1 MATIFKEIFVDAS
14 PEAVWAALRDV
25 GTVHQ
30 VAPGLLTDCYMDG
43 DARIVT
49 FGNGAVLRELI
60 VGVDDASRRV
70 VYAMVDG
77 PMNATHHNASMQ
89 VFDNGTGSR
98 VVWITDILPDGL
110 KEPVSGI
117 VEQASGLMKQ
127 TLESQAA
134 PS

>member
-25 GTVHQ
+25 GAVHQ

-70 VYAMVDG
+70 VYAMVEG

>member
-25 GTVHQ
+25 GAVHQ
-30 VAPGLLTDCYMDG
+30 VAPGLLTDCYMDR

-70 VYAMVDG
+70 VYAMVEG